1 MWIREQR
8 DNVYG
13 SCLAL
18 DREVLPKALW
28 HQRPEK
34 DEKLVF
40 PVDDEETLFRFNAFD
55 DGGGDVRDVHFERI
69 ALAIGQKIRVNEAG
83 SYIGEGHRA
92 LSHHGKLL
100 QSVLVGVLKRLSYE
114 RDKDVIAWCHLDGVT
129 HGHSDGRHFARQQP
143 ARRSDG
149 YSGWHS
155 YAGFSLGPKVVGVA
169 LSV

>member
-1 MWIREQR
+1 MVWSRLTEQQR
-8 DNVYG
+8 IFHSWD
-13 SCLAL
+13 LTL

-69 ALAIGQKIRVNEAG
+69 ALAIGQKIRVNEVG
-83 SYIGEGHRA
+83 FHVGEGHRA

-114 RDKDVIAWCHLDGVT
+114 RDKDV
-129 HGHSDGRHFARQQP
+129 
-143 ARRSDG
+143 
-149 YSGWHS
+149 
-155 YAGFSLGPKVVGVA
+155 VA
-169 LSV
+169 